1 MNTPRQLLTGWLIA
15 LCLSGEPLM
24 AEETQLIIDDRR
36 SGNHTA
42 SGGGNWRLVTDS
54 VMGGISAGQLTA
66 EEIDGRPCLRLQG
79 EVSTKNSGGFIQAAL
94 ELETGQLRDASG
106 YDGVVIDVRG
116 NGESYNLHLRQ
127 AGLWL
132 PWQAF
137 RATFTASREWQT
149 HYLPFTAFQPHAT
162 RADLQP
168 DRLKRIGLVAIGR
181 DFAADVC
188 LGRIGYYRSP

>member
-1 MNTPRQLLTGWLIA
+1 LLTGWLIA

-42 SGGGNWRLVTDS
+42 SGGGNWRLVKDS
-54 VMGGISAGQLTA
+54 VMGGVSAGQLTA
-66 EEIDGRPCLRLQG
+66 EEVDGRPCLRLQG

-116 NGESYNLHLRQ
+116 NGESYNLHLRPLAAV
-127 AGLWL
+127 AGLSCHLHGITGVADAL
-132 PWQAF
+132 PAVYGVPAP
-137 RATFTASREWQT
+137 RDPGRPATGPVEAHRPGG
-149 HYLPFTAFQPHAT
+149 H
-162 RADLQP
+162 
-168 DRLKRIGLVAIGR
+168 
-181 DFAADVC
+181 
-188 LGRIGYYRSP
+188 RS

>member
-1 MNTPRQLLTGWLIA
+1 
-15 LCLSGEPLM
+15 M

-36 SGNHTA
+36 SGNHSA

-54 VMGGISAGQLTA
+54 VMGGISAGRLTA

-116 NGESYNLHLRQ
+116 NGESYNLHLRGCRGRPFVPPSQ
-127 AGLWL
+127 HRGNGKPVTCRL
-132 PWQAF
+132 
-137 RATFTASREWQT
+137 RNSRHT
-149 HYLPFTAFQPHAT
+149 QPGPSCNRT
-162 RADLQP
+162 
-168 DRLKRIGLVAIGR
+168 G
-181 DFAADVC
+181 
-188 LGRIGYYRSP
+188 

>member
-1 MNTPRQLLTGWLIA
+1 LLTGWLIA

-42 SGGGNWRLVTDS
+42 SGGGNWRLVKDS
-54 VMGGISAGQLTA
+54 VMGGVSAGQLTA
-66 EEIDGRPCLRLQG
+66 EEVDGRPCLRLQG

-116 NGESYNLHLRQ
+116 NGESYNLHLRITGV
-127 AGLWL
+127 ADAL
-132 PWQAF
+132 PAVYGVPAP
-137 RATFTASREWQT
+137 RDPGRPATGPVEAHRPGG
-149 HYLPFTAFQPHAT
+149 H
-162 RADLQP
+162 
-168 DRLKRIGLVAIGR
+168 
-181 DFAADVC
+181 
-188 LGRIGYYRSP
+188 RS